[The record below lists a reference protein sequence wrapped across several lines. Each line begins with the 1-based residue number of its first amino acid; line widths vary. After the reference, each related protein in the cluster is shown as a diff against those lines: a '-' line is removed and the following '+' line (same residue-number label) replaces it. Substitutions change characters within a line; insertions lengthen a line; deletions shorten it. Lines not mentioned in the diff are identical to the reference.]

1 MNIHLI
7 PLAGYCFFQ
16 PFRPFELH
24 GGGKIDLVILFF
36 LVRIRNDFFVFR
48 MTAVVFLFLVNEKFR
63 LLGAFVS
70 EQYGCG
76 YSGRRAPQVS
86 LPRSGGGGELREH
99 VPYRLPYRKVTSNDR
114 ATKGTCLRRMPLKN
128 RKKASE

>member
-99 VPYRLPYRKVTSNDR
+99 VPYQTANDR

>member
-76 YSGRRAPQVS
+76 YSGRRAPPS
-86 LPRSGGGGELREH
+86 
-99 VPYRLPYRKVTSNDR
+99 VPPKKWWRRRT
-114 ATKGTCLRRMPLKN
+114 AGTCSIPDCHIEK
-128 RKKASE
+128 

>member
-76 YSGRRAPQVS
+76 YSGRRAPKCPSQEVVEEANC
-86 LPRSGGGGELREH
+86 GNMFH
-99 VPYRLPYRKVTSNDR
+99 TRLPYRKVTSNDR

>member
-76 YSGRRAPQVS
+76 YSGRRAPQVA

-99 VPYRLPYRKVTSNDR
+99 VPYQT
-114 ATKGTCLRRMPLKN
+114 AI
-128 RKKASE
+128 

>member
-48 MTAVVFLFLVNEKFR
+48 MTARKSSGCWGPFCLNNMAAAIPAAAPPKCPSQEVVEEAN
-63 LLGAFVS
+63 
-70 EQYGCG
+70 CG
-76 YSGRRAPQVS
+76 NMF
-86 LPRSGGGGELREH
+86 H
-99 VPYRLPYRKVTSNDR
+99 TRLPYRKVTSNDR

>member
-36 LVRIRNDFFVFR
+36 LVRIRNDFGTVANIR
-48 MTAVVFLFLVNEKFR
+48 GLFL
-63 LLGAFVS
+63 
-70 EQYGCG
+70 
-76 YSGRRAPQVS
+76 
-86 LPRSGGGGELREH
+86 
-99 VPYRLPYRKVTSNDR
+99 
-114 ATKGTCLRRMPLKN
+114 
-128 RKKASE
+128 

>member
-48 MTAVVFLFLVNEKFR
+48 MTAVVFLFLVNE
-63 LLGAFVS
+63 S
-70 EQYGCG
+70 SGCWG
-76 YSGRRAPQVS
+76 PLCLNNMAAAIPPPRPPSVPPKKWWRRRTA
-86 LPRSGGGGELREH
+86 
-99 VPYRLPYRKVTSNDR
+99 
-114 ATKGTCLRRMPLKN
+114 GTCSIPDCHIEK
-128 RKKASE
+128 